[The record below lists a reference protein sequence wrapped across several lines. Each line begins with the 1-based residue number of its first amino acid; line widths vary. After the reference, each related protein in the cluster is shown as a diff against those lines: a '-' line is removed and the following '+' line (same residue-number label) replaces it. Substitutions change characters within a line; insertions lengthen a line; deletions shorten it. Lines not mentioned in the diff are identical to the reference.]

1 MTKSDII
8 LNVDFPKES
17 LNEFN
22 IFDKSI
28 IINWDEHLKIRKKRF
43 EGKIIEEI
51 NIKISEDSE
60 IRRFIEQNNLQ
71 NYDERDICQVLG
83 TTSNIEIIIS

>member
-1 MTKSDII
+1 M
-8 LNVDFPKES
+8 DFPKES